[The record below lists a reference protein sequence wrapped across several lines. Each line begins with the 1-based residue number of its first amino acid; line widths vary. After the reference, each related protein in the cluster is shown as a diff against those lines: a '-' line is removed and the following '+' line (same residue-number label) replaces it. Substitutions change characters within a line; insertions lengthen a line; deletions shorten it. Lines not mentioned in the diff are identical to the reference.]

1 MASPLLEL
9 RSKGKR
15 VLYESKVK
23 NILSQV
29 VALANPRR
37 VVLFGSL
44 ARGQRKVNDVDLL
57 VIVADAANVREI
69 SACLQCGVRRGG
81 IALDLLVITESDAA
95 ERACDPS
102 SVVFYAL
109 KEGKEL
115 HVA

>member
-1 MASPLLEL
+1 LVHPLQEL
-9 RSKGKR
+9 FLKGKR
-15 VLYESKVK
+15 VLHESKVK

-29 VALANPRR
+29 IALANPRR

-44 ARGQRKVNDVDLL
+44 ARGQNNVNDVDLL
-57 VIVADAANVREI
+57 VVVADDANVREI
-69 SACLQCGVRRGG
+69 SARLQRGVRRGG
-81 IALDLLVITESDAA
+81 IALDLLVVTESGVA
-95 ERACDPS
+95 ECSGDPS